1 MVTTAIVILISIII
15 LLFYIGGLLVFTPDS
30 KDDKYVISMLQ
41 IGFRLVDRGRVGRV
55 GRVVILSWIQERI
68 GYLVI
73 VFAYKILSGRKY
85 SNLKF

>member
-55 GRVVILSWIQERI
+55 VILSWIQERI